1 LQKSSGRISLQQ
13 EVSEALLHAII
24 VASGVASI
32 LLSPSQEGYIQAQ
45 AARALKEKLESVS
58 GRYSCGDL
66 LFEDSD
72 PLSKVLVQKLN
83 LTCESQIEKGYY
95 NNASDTRS
103 LNLKDICIHCGE
115 LDMNEVFPW
124 NETGMD
130 AFLLRQD
137 QLSELGVTNGYKCF
151 PICDDCLKAKKLK
164 IVTTGK
170 KDVAKAREE
179 DARRKA

>member
-1 LQKSSGRISLQQ
+1 MRQPFVCRIEAFTSLQFNLIII
-13 EVSEALLHAII
+13 ALLNSYHLNAT
-24 VASGVASI
+24 A
-32 LLSPSQEGYIQAQ
+32 LLP
-45 AARALKEKLESVS
+45 VT
-58 GRYSCGDL
+58 
-66 LFEDSD
+66 
-72 PLSKVLVQKLN
+72 

-137 QLSELGVTNGYKCF
+137 QLSELGVTNGNKCF
-151 PICDDCLKAKKLK
+151 PICVDCLKVKKLK

>member
-1 LQKSSGRISLQQ
+1 MQKSSGRISLQQ

-58 GRYSCGDL
+58 GRYSCGEI

-115 LDMNEVFPW
+115 LDMNE
-124 NETGMD
+124 TGMD

-151 PICDDCLKAKKLK
+151 PICVDCLKVKKLK

>member
-1 LQKSSGRISLQQ
+1 
-13 EVSEALLHAII
+13 
-24 VASGVASI
+24 
-32 LLSPSQEGYIQAQ
+32 
-45 AARALKEKLESVS
+45 
-58 GRYSCGDL
+58 
-66 LFEDSD
+66 
-72 PLSKVLVQKLN
+72 
-83 LTCESQIEKGYY
+83 
-95 NNASDTRS
+95 
-103 LNLKDICIHCGE
+103 
-115 LDMNEVFPW
+115 M

-151 PICDDCLKAKKLK
+151 PICVDCLKVKKLK